1 MYNMWRSNRWR
12 HATKPDN
19 GRERYSIGMVHPSI
33 VCLSVTCVNVTQ
45 GLNFL
50 PMFCTIYSSKIWT
63 VRIKIL
69 GKNSEFHEIVQVKY
83 NGVWT
88 RSSAVAKRPRD
99 APCLY
104 SFYTLEQCGYPMV
117 KKVRTLCLFVLTWS
131 TNVKKSPFSRT
142 AAHIFVSPGD
152 APATITHFVAWME
165 RQFNACQTPR
175 SM

>member
-1 MYNMWRSNRWR
+1 MLLCCLRRKIEASCHKHFVVVSREQQTTPVTSDKCHQLATVRRSCMYNMWRSNRWR

-45 GLNFL
+45 RLNFS

-104 SFYTLEQCGYPMV
+104 SFYTLE
-117 KKVRTLCLFVLTWS
+117 
-131 TNVKKSPFSRT
+131 
-142 AAHIFVSPGD
+142 
-152 APATITHFVAWME
+152 
-165 RQFNACQTPR
+165 
-175 SM
+175 